1 MSVQSQQMT
10 IETFLKVLK
19 RRLPVIVLCTVVVAA
34 VAVAYSLTATR
45 KYTATA
51 SLVFNSGQVS
61 QQLAGLQATNNA
73 NEATAI
79 QATDVQLVELGNMA
93 AKTASQL
100 STVPGALSA
109 ARDLTEASVRR
120 AISAT
125 AQGESNIVNVAA
137 EASSPRL
144 AAAIANTYVRTF
156 VDEQQNSNQS
166 YYASAL
172 QLVQHQV
179 ASLTPAQRNSA
190 AGLALEE
197 RLQSLSLLASLKGD
211 TVQIAQLATVPTSPS
226 SPKTARNITL
236 GVIAGLLLG
245 LAIALIWERLDRRIR
260 DADELA
266 EVYGLPLLG
275 VVAES
280 RTLGQANAGK
290 QKPLSPQDAEAFQ
303 MAWAHLRYFNVDHE
317 MRLILLT
324 SAAPGDGKTTVSQ
337 QLASAAVRRG
347 ARVLLVE
354 ADLRRPVLA
363 NRLDL
368 GAPAGLAEVLVG
380 IQDLQGAIC
389 HVPLSDGSP
398 GANRGSLDV
407 LVGGPTLPP
416 NPGELL
422 ASNNMRQLLADARA
436 EYDVVIIDTPPL
448 AAVSDAFPLL
458 QVVDGVVIVGR
469 MGRNHRDIAARLRDI
484 LASTDAHLLGVIA
497 NGVSVAGTAYGYG
510 YGYAPTENSATQ
522 PAELTQQA

>member
-226 SPKTARNITL
+226 SPKTAEHHVGRDRWTSTWTSDCTHL
-236 GVIAGLLLG
+236 
-245 LAIALIWERLDRRIR
+245 ERLDRRIR